1 MLDGKGT
8 LPRLVL
14 LIAVSSAVAAWS
26 VHAIGQDE
34 NLRYELGKR
43 VQRYETLWESSN
55 KETRAASTDS
65 VERAVQEFFRLDLA
79 GAAKSLDNAW
89 LAMLPSPTASQ
100 RNAAAV
106 SLAIASPLV
115 DASQPKIA
123 MSLQAI
129 YPHPDPSWPSSAM
142 VEIELTPAHRI
153 DTAKRQSKTWPVESL
168 PIQIEWELEGMEPG
182 DYQLS
187 GTIQQDG
194 TRNSIIGTQVSV
206 IKDKQAR
213 LQAISN
219 WLEENKRAAKTSSL
233 CTARLFGKQLLLA
246 DRGKNFECD
255 LPMSSWFSE
264 FESMVSSTPAVR
276 PTGPN
281 GRWQVLT
288 DGKVEQ
294 VVRVQMPI
302 KQTEKN
308 TVVFA
313 FHGAGG
319 SENMFFETYGAGRLI
334 ELVKS
339 RNWVVVCPRQGLTG
353 LSIQVAS
360 MIPMLESELSLSF
373 DHVFFV
379 GHSMGAAQAIE
390 QVSKSQ
396 ERISAVA
403 AIGGGGSPKK
413 ADALVEIPFFVSA
426 GERDFG
432 RGSAKRLSDTLK
444 SFGCKVD
451 YSEYRDVEHLTIVQ
465 ACLDELFQFLDRQ

>member
-1 MLDGKGT
+1 MMVGKST
-8 LPRLVL
+8 LLRFLL
-14 LIAVSSAVAAWS
+14 LIAMSGAVAAWRG
-26 VHAIGQDE
+26 HAIGQDE

-43 VQRYETLWESSN
+43 VQRYETLWEASS

-79 GAAKSLDNAW
+79 AAAKSLDNAW
-89 LAMLPSPTASQ
+89 LAMLSSPTVSQ
-100 RNAAAV
+100 RNSASV
-106 SLAIASPLV
+106 SLSTSSPLV

-123 MSLQAI
+123 MTLQAI
-129 YPHPDPSWPSSAM
+129 YPQPDPSWLGSAT
-142 VEIELTPAHRI
+142 VEIELSPAYGI
-153 DTAKRQSKTWPVESL
+153 DATKRQSKKWPLQSL
-168 PIQIEWELEGMEPG
+168 PIQMEWELEEMEPG

-187 GTIQQDG
+187 GTLQQDG
-194 TRNSIIGTQVSV
+194 MSNSIVGTQFSM

-213 LQAISN
+213 LQAIRI
-219 WLEENKRAAKTSSL
+219 WVDENKRAAKTSSV
-233 CTARLFGKQLLLA
+233 CTARMFGKQLLLA

-264 FESMVSSTPAVR
+264 FESLTSSTPAVR
-276 PTGPN
+276 PTGPS

-294 VVRVQMPI
+294 VIRIQMPI
-302 KQTEKN
+302 KQTERN
-308 TVVFA
+308 TLVFA

-334 ELVKS
+334 ELAKS

-360 MIPMLESELSLSF
+360 MIPMLESELGLSF
-373 DHVFFV
+373 DRVFFV

-403 AIGGGGSPKK
+403 AIGGGGSPRK
-413 ADALVEIPFFVSA
+413 ADPLVKIPFFVSA

-451 YSEYRDVEHLTIVQ
+451 YTEYKDVEHLTIVQ

>member
-1 MLDGKGT
+1 
-8 LPRLVL
+8 
-14 LIAVSSAVAAWS
+14 
-26 VHAIGQDE
+26 
-34 NLRYELGKR
+34 
-43 VQRYETLWESSN
+43 
-55 KETRAASTDS
+55 
-65 VERAVQEFFRLDLA
+65 
-79 GAAKSLDNAW
+79 
-89 LAMLPSPTASQ
+89 MLPSPTASQ
-100 RNAAAV
+100 RNAASV
-106 SLAIASPLV
+106 SLSTSSTLV

-123 MSLQAI
+123 ITLQAI
-129 YPHPDPSWPSSAM
+129 YPQPDPNWPGSAT
-142 VEIELTPAHRI
+142 IEMELSPAYGI
-153 DTAKRQSKTWPVESL
+153 DPIKRQSKKWPLESL
-168 PIQIEWELEGMEPG
+168 PLKLEWELEAMEPG
-182 DYQLS
+182 DYQLT
-187 GTIQQDG
+187 GTIRKDG
-194 TRNSIIGTQVSV
+194 MSKSIVGTQVSL

-213 LQAISN
+213 LQAIST
-219 WLEENKRAAKTSSL
+219 WVDENKRAAKTSSL
-233 CTARLFGKQLLLA
+233 CTARMFGKQLLLA

-264 FESMVSSTPAVR
+264 FESIAASNPVVR

-294 VVRVQMPI
+294 VVRIQMPI

-308 TVVFA
+308 TLVFA

-334 ELVKS
+334 ELAKS

-360 MIPMLESELSLSF
+360 MLPMLESELGLSF
-373 DHVFFV
+373 DRVFFV

-403 AIGGGGSPKK
+403 AIGGGGSPRK
-413 ADALVEIPFFVSA
+413 ADSLVKIPFFVSA

-432 RGSAKRLSDTLK
+432 RSSAKRLSDTLK

-451 YSEYRDVEHLTIVQ
+451 YSEYMDVEHLTIVQ
-465 ACLDELFQFLDRQ
+465 ACLDELFRFLDRQ

>member
-1 MLDGKGT
+1 MLVGKST
-8 LPRLVL
+8 LPRFVPW
-14 LIAVSSAVAAWS
+14 IAVTVAVASWS
-26 VHAIGQDE
+26 GNAIGQDE

-43 VQRYETLWESSN
+43 VQRYETLWETSS

-79 GAAKSLDNAW
+79 AAAKSLDNAW
-89 LAMLPSPTASQ
+89 LAMLPSPTSSQ
-100 RNAAAV
+100 RNSASV
-106 SLAIASPLV
+106 SLSISSPLV
-115 DASQPKIA
+115 DANQPKIA
-123 MSLQAI
+123 MTLQAI
-129 YPHPDPSWPSSAM
+129 YPQPDPSWTGSAT
-142 VEIELTPAHRI
+142 VEIALSPAHGSDATKRR
-153 DTAKRQSKTWPVESL
+153 AKKWPLQSL
-168 PIQIEWELEGMEPG
+168 PFQMEWELEEMEPG

-187 GTIQQDG
+187 GTLQQDG
-194 TRNSIIGTQVSV
+194 MSNSIVGTQFSM
-206 IKDKQAR
+206 IQDKQAR
-213 LQAISN
+213 LQSIRT
-219 WLEENKRAAKTSSL
+219 WVDENNRAAKTSSV
-233 CTARLFGKQLLLA
+233 CTARMFGKQLLLA

-264 FESMVSSTPAVR
+264 FESMTSSTPTVR

-294 VVRVQMPI
+294 VVRIQMPI
-302 KQTEKN
+302 KQTKKN
-308 TVVFA
+308 TLVFA

-334 ELVKS
+334 ELAKS

-360 MIPMLESELSLSF
+360 MIPMLESEFGLSF
-373 DHVFFV
+373 DRVFFV

-403 AIGGGGSPKK
+403 AIGGGGSPRKT
-413 ADALVEIPFFVSA
+413 DPLVKIPFFVSA

-432 RGSAKRLSDTLK
+432 RSSAKRLSDTLK

-451 YSEYRDVEHLTIVQ
+451 YTEYKDVEHLTIVQ

>member
-1 MLDGKGT
+1 
-8 LPRLVL
+8 
-14 LIAVSSAVAAWS
+14 
-26 VHAIGQDE
+26 
-34 NLRYELGKR
+34 
-43 VQRYETLWESSN
+43 
-55 KETRAASTDS
+55 
-65 VERAVQEFFRLDLA
+65 VEGAVQEFFRLDLA

-89 LAMLPSPTASQ
+89 LAMLPSPSASK
-100 RNAAAV
+100 RNSAAV
-106 SLAIASPLV
+106 SLSIASALV
-115 DASQPKIA
+115 EASQPKIA
-123 MSLQAI
+123 MTLQAI
-129 YPHPDPSWPSSAM
+129 YPQPDPNWPDSAT
-142 VEIELTPAHRI
+142 VEIELSPAHLK
-153 DTAKRQSKTWPVESL
+153 DSAKRQSKTWPVESL

-194 TRNSIIGTQVSV
+194 MRNSIIGTQISV
-206 IKDKQAR
+206 IKDKRAR

-219 WLEENKRAAKTSSL
+219 WVEENKRATKTSSL
-233 CTARLFGKQLLLA
+233 CTARMFGKQLLLA

-255 LPMSSWFSE
+255 LPLSSWFRE
-264 FESMVSSTPAVR
+264 FESIASSTPTFR

-288 DGKVEQ
+288 DGRVEQ
-294 VVRVQMPI
+294 VVRIQMPI
-302 KQTEKN
+302 KQTEKH
-308 TVVFA
+308 TLVFA

-334 ELVKS
+334 ELAKA
-339 RNWVVVCPRQGLTG
+339 RDWVVVCPRQGLTG

-360 MIPMLESELSLSF
+360 MIPMLESELGLSF
-373 DHVFFV
+373 DRVFFV

-403 AIGGGGSPKK
+403 AIGGGGSPQK
-413 ADALVEIPFFVSA
+413 ADPLVKIPFFVSA

-432 RGSAKRLSDTLK
+432 RSNARRLRDTLN

-451 YSEYRDVEHLTIVQ
+451 YSEYKDVEHLTIVQ
-465 ACLDELFQFLDRQ
+465 ACLDELFQFFDRQ